1 MKNPR
6 FSQATLDFLA
16 LAQKQKK
23 VEWLEKHQEEYQK
36 VVVAPMKALTE
47 QVSAVLELEFKS
59 YKFKKRNIGNI
70 KRPADRAQDKG
81 PFKDFLTFSADRDSG
96 SRYEDLP
103 SLYFMISP
111 RPGEIFSAAGLYMA
125 SHSQTKKIRQ
135 WIDQNPSALNDL
147 LADKS
152 FSQLFKDLGDD
163 HKLKTKPRD
172 YPLEHPRI
180 EWLKLTG
187 FYVSRSIPK
196 KELFSA
202 SFADILIRDWKT
214 GMRFNNLLDD
224 WIQRSP
230 GQAILKTSEKPSFGL
245 HAFDWED

>member
-23 VEWLEKHQEEYQK
+23 VEWLEKHQDDYQNF
-36 VVVAPMKALTE
+36 VVSPMKALAE

-81 PFKDFLTFSADRDSG
+81 PFIDFLTFSADRDSG

-103 SLYFMISP
+103 SLYFMLSP
-111 RPGEIFSAAGLYMA
+111 REGEIFSAGGLYMS

-135 WIDQNPSALNDL
+135 WIDLKPEALLD
-147 LADKS
+147 
-152 FSQLFKDLGDD
+152 LFKDKNFSKLYKNLGDE

-172 YPLEHPRI
+172 YPMDHPRI

-187 FYVSRSIPK
+187 FYVSRAIPK
-196 KELFSA
+196 KELFSG
-202 SFADILIRDWKT
+202 SFAEILIRDWKEA
-214 GMRFNNLLDD
+214 MRFNNLLDD

-230 GQAILKTSEKPSFGL
+230 GQASQKVSEKSSFGL
-245 HAFDWED
+245 HAYDWDD

>member
-6 FSQATLDFLA
+6 FSQKTLDFLA

-23 VEWLEKHQEEYQK
+23 PEWLEKHRSEYEDL
-36 VVVAPMKALTE
+36 VVAPMKALAE

-70 KRPADRAQDKG
+70 KRPADRVKDKG
-81 PFKDFLTFSADRDSG
+81 PFKDFLTFNADRDSG

-111 RPGEIFSAAGLYMA
+111 KQGEIFSAGGLYVA
-125 SHSQTKKIRQ
+125 SHSQVKKIRQ
-135 WIDQNPSALNDL
+135 WIDVKPDALQAL
-147 LADKS
+147 FKDKT
-152 FSQLFKDLGDD
+152 FSKIYKDLGDD

-172 YPLEHPRI
+172 FALDHPRI

-187 FYVSRSIPK
+187 FYVYRPIPK
-196 KELFSA
+196 KEIFSA
-202 SFADILIRDWKT
+202 SFPDILIRDWREA
-214 GMRFNNLLDD
+214 MRFNNLLDE
-224 WIQRSP
+224 WIGHGP
-230 GQAILKTSEKPSFGL
+230 GEALSIIQEKPAYGL
-245 HAFDWED
+245 HAYDWED

>member
-23 VEWLEKHQEEYQK
+23 VEWLEKHQDDYQNF
-36 VVVAPMKALTE
+36 VVSPMKALAE

-103 SLYFMISP
+103 SLYFMLSP
-111 RPGEIFSAAGLYMA
+111 REGEIFSAGGLYMS

-135 WIDQNPSALNDL
+135 WIDLKPEALLD
-147 LADKS
+147 
-152 FSQLFKDLGDD
+152 LFKDKNFSKLYKNLGDEP
-163 HKLKTKPRD
+163 KLTTKPRD
-172 YPLEHPRI
+172 YPMDHPRI

-187 FYVSRSIPK
+187 FYVSRAIPK
-196 KELFSA
+196 KELFSG
-202 SFADILIRDWKT
+202 SFAEILIRDWKEA
-214 GMRFNNLLDD
+214 MRFNNLLDD

-230 GQAILKTSEKPSFGL
+230 GQASQKVSEKSSFGL
-245 HAFDWED
+245 HAYDWDD